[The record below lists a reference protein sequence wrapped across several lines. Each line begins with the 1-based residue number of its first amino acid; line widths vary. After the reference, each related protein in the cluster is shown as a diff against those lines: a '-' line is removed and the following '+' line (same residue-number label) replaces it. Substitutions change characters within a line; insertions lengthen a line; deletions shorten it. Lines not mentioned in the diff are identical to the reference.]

1 MVKPVYSSIEHQI
14 YIEEYLKLVL
24 SFVKESSSETKYNS
38 FVEVVD
44 LIINYHNGYGEE
56 GLDKGNWND
65 WLMIL
70 PINLSVCCNGYFAAL
85 ETKRNRESLRAYKV
99 LLDKYLEDCVVN
111 LSNIDYKNE

>member
-1 MVKPVYSSIEHQI
+1 MVKPVYSSIQHQI

-24 SFVKESSSETKYNS
+24 SFVKESSSQTKYNS

-44 LIINYHNGYGEE
+44 LIIDYHNGYGEE

-70 PINLSVCCNGYFAAL
+70 PINLSVCCNGYFAGL
-85 ETKRNRESLRAYKV
+85 ETKRNSKSLRTYQV
-99 LLDKYLEDCVVN
+99 LLDKYLDDCVNN
-111 LSNIDYKNE
+111 LRKLEYKNE